1 MQFKKIEYME
11 WAKTKADLK
20 INLCRSGVP
29 DLALKD
35 LRLNLD
41 DLEINSEYSYGYP
54 PLKEAIA
61 ARYGVKEE
69 NVVTTIGT
77 SQGLFYVC
85 ATLLER
91 GDKVLVEEPAY
102 EPLLAVPRLFGAHI
116 LRLERKFENKYQI
129 DWEGFESLVASNIKL
144 VILTNL
150 HNPSGALLPRSEIS
164 KLASLAQKKGFIVF
178 IDEIYLE
185 FWDGEESQTAFSC
198 GENIVVGSSLTKVY
212 GLPGLRCG
220 WLLTPSS
227 LAEQMR
233 KLMDYVN
240 VEQVFIGEQISAK
253 IFPLL
258 DAIKNK
264 NRPLISQNSEMVKE
278 FIREERKLS
287 WVEPAQGVI
296 CFPKLETR
304 ANGDELARVLR
315 EKYETSLVP
324 GRFFERPRHFR
335 LGFAVPSA
343 VLAQGL
349 KNIKEVLKEF

>member
-1 MQFKKIEYME
+1 MQFSKIEYME

-29 DLALKD
+29 GLVLKD

-41 DLEINSEYSYGYP
+41 DLEINSEHAYGYP

-61 ARYGVKEE
+61 ARYGAKEE
-69 NVVTTIGT
+69 NLVTTIGT

-91 GDKVLVEEPAY
+91 GDKALVEKPAY
-102 EPLLAVPRLFGAHI
+102 EPLLAVPRLFGAQI

-129 DWEGFESLVASNIKL
+129 DWDQFESLVASNVKL
-144 VILTNL
+144 IILTNL
-150 HNPSGALLPRSEIS
+150 HNPSGVLLPRPEIS
-164 KLASLAQKKGFIVF
+164 KLASLAQKKGAIVF

-185 FWDGEESQTAFSC
+185 FLNGEESQTAFSC

-220 WLLTPSS
+220 WILAPEA

-233 KLMDYVN
+233 KLTDYVN

-258 DAIKNK
+258 DAIKDKNK
-264 NRPLISQNSEMVKE
+264 PFISQNLGMVKE
-278 FIREERKLS
+278 FIRGERKLS

-296 CFPKLETR
+296 CFPKLKTR
-304 ANGDELARVLR
+304 AKGDELARVLR

-324 GRFFERPRHFR
+324 GRFFEEPKHFR
-335 LGFAVPSA
+335 LGFAVPSN

-349 KNIKEVLKEF
+349 KNIKEALKEF